1 MRHIAVICFMC
12 SGFFANTCIP
22 TFAAS
27 GKLNEEVQMHTSV
40 RSSSHRRRRAVPLT
54 LALVVVALALPASAL
69 AAAFKVVPHIHNHTP
84 TANKKWP
91 IALTVTKGSK
101 KLSGSVKYEFLF
113 DGSVVSHQAGKKF
126 TDGIYK
132 DELLFPSTAVGN
144 PLTLRIIVTTKY
156 GKQNVNWAVN
166 TKK

>member
-1 MRHIAVICFMC
+1 MLYALGILCRT
-12 SGFFANTCIP
+12 TCIP
-22 TFAAS
+22 TFAIG

-40 RSSSHRRRRAVPLT
+40 RSSGHRQWRRAVPLT
-54 LALVVVALALPASAL
+54 FALLAVALALPASAL
-69 AAAFKVVPHIHNHTP
+69 AAAFKVVPHIQNHTP
-84 TANKKWP
+84 TANRKWP

-132 DELLFPSTAVGN
+132 DEMLFPSSAVGN
-144 PLTLRIIVTTKY
+144 PLTLRMIVTTKY
-156 GKQNVNWAVN
+156 GKQSVNWAVN
-166 TKK
+166 TRK

>member
-1 MRHIAVICFMC
+1 MHSDVCR
-12 SGFFANTCIP
+12 N
-22 TFAAS
+22 

-40 RSSSHRRRRAVPLT
+40 RSSSHRHSRRTAPLT
-54 LALVVVALALPASAL
+54 LALVVGALALPASAL

-91 IALTVTKGSK
+91 IALTITKGSK

-144 PLTLRIIVTTKY
+144 PLTLRIIVATKY

>member
-1 MRHIAVICFMC
+1 
-12 SGFFANTCIP
+12 
-22 TFAAS
+22 
-27 GKLNEEVQMHTSV
+27 MHTSV
-40 RSSSHRRRRAVPLT
+40 RSSSQTRQWRRWAPLAVVG
-54 LALVVVALALPASAL
+54 LALVLPASAL
-69 AAAFKVVPHIHNHTP
+69 AASFKVVPHIQNHTP

-113 DGSVVSHQAGKKF
+113 AGSVVSHQAGKKF

-144 PLTLRIIVTTKY
+144 QLTLRILVTVPKY
-156 GKQNVNWAVN
+156 GTQHVDWKVTA
-166 TKK
+166 KK